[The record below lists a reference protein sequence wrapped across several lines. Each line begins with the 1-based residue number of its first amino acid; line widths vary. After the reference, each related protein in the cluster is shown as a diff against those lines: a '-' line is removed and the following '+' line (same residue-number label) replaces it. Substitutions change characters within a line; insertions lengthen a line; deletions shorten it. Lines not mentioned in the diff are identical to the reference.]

1 MARTLLVV
9 DDNKSVRDAL
19 RYVLERRGYTA
30 HLAES
35 GPAALAAYEQQEIA
49 GALIDVNMPGMNGLE
64 VCRAMVA
71 KSAAKGRP
79 LVVWMI
85 TGARTPD
92 LLRKS
97 VEAGAVTLLG
107 KPFNVP
113 ELFQQFDEKIGPP
126 DLDNVEGPAPAEVE
140 AKPVEPRFGTGAAG

>member
-19 RYVLERRGYTA
+19 RYVLERRGYGTC
-30 HLAES
+30 LAES
-35 GPAALAAYEQQEIA
+35 GPAALAVYEQEEIA

-64 VCRAMVA
+64 TCRLLVA
-71 KSAAKGRP
+71 QAAAKRRP
-79 LVVWMI
+79 LAVWMI
-85 TGARTPD
+85 TGARTPE
-92 LLRKS
+92 LLKKS

-126 DLDNVEGPAPAEVE
+126 DTPSAQPTGATEPEPKPAASNPGPA
-140 AKPVEPRFGTGAAG
+140 

>member
-19 RYVLERRGYTA
+19 RFVLERRGYA
-30 HLAES
+30 ACLAES
-35 GPAALAAYEQQEIA
+35 GTAALAAYEQQEIA
-49 GALIDVNMPGMNGLE
+49 GALIDINMPGMNGLE
-64 VCRAMVA
+64 VCRTLVA
-71 KSAAKGRP
+71 QAAAKGRP
-79 LVVWMI
+79 IAVWMI
-85 TGARTPD
+85 TGARTPE

-126 DLDNVEGPAPAEVE
+126 DIPVFPAPELPIE
-140 AKPVEPRFGTGAAG
+140 AAPKAVEPGATQP

>member
-1 MARTLLVV
+1 MAGTLLVV

-19 RYVLERRGYTA
+19 RYVIERRGYSA
-30 HLAES
+30 SLAES
-35 GPAALAAYEQQEIA
+35 GPAALAVFEQQEIA

-64 VCRAMVA
+64 VCRLLVA
-71 KSAAKGRP
+71 QAAAKRRP
-79 LVVWMI
+79 LAVWMI
-85 TGARTPD
+85 TGARTPE
-92 LLRKS
+92 LLKKS

-126 DLDNVEGPAPAEVE
+126 EAIPPETIAAEPAPKPAESGPAPA
-140 AKPVEPRFGTGAAG
+140 

>member
-19 RYVLERRGYTA
+19 RYVLERRGYA
-30 HLAES
+30 ACLAES
-35 GPAALAAYEQQEIA
+35 GPVALATYEQQQEIA

-64 VCRAMVA
+64 VCRAMLA
-71 KSAAKGRP
+71 QAAAKRRP
-79 LVVWMI
+79 LTVWMI

-107 KPFNVP
+107 KPFNIP

-126 DLDNVEGPAPAEVE
+126 EPANEPAIAAESAPKPAE
-140 AKPVEPRFGTGAAG
+140 PGTGAGVMG